1 MEQTP
6 DFQSDFQPEYEVEY
20 EAEYQ
25 PYLDFA
31 AELASECGALAV
43 ETFGQHVAQRKSDG
57 TLVTKTD
64 QAIDHL
70 ISTRIGDAYPDHA
83 ILSEEQATVYDP
95 AYAFTWVVDPLDGTT
110 NFTNGLPIW
119 GVSIAL
125 LHNGLPVVGVVDFPL
140 LGEQYQAMQADGATR
155 GLERLATSTLTAAN
169 DENFL
174 MKCTRTDRQF
184 QLATPLKSRIMG
196 SAAYHICKVADGTA
210 LAGIE
215 MSPKVWDLA
224 AAWLILKEAGGE
236 IIAADEEPIFPLPAE
251 RRDYREHPFIT
262 FSAANAAIL
271 QHLIA
276 AAKVRSR

>member
-1 MEQTP
+1 MEETLVYQP
-6 DFQSDFQPEYEVEY
+6 EDQPEY
-20 EAEYQ
+20 Q
-25 PYLDFA
+25 SYLDFA
-31 AELASECGALAV
+31 AELATECGALAV
-43 ETFGQHVAQRKSDG
+43 ATFGQHAAQRKSDG
-57 TLVTKTD
+57 TLVTMTD
-64 QAIDHL
+64 QAIDRL
-70 ISTRIGDAYPDHA
+70 ISTRIGDAWPDHA

-125 LHNGLPVVGVVDFPL
+125 LHNGQPVVAVVDFPL
-140 LGEQYQAMQADGATR
+140 LGEQYQAMLGGGAAR
-155 GLERLATSTLTAAN
+155 GPGRLTTSPLATAD

-174 MKCTRTDRQF
+174 MKCTRTDRNF
-184 QLATPLKSRIMG
+184 HLATPLKSRIMG

-236 IIAADEEPIFPLPAE
+236 IVTASGAAIFPLPAE
-251 RRDYREHPFIT
+251 RRDYREHSFVT
-262 FSAANAAIL
+262 FSAANGAIL

-276 AAKVRSR
+276 AAQVRTR